1 MANPNTLSSHQ
12 APLLKCEKLAL
23 FDVDGTLVD
32 DSYNITDDRIFE
44 SVKIAKEEGWT
55 LGLSSDTPHESLLGW
70 GEYFG
75 IDGPIIAERGAL
87 IEVQG
92 EKISTIDATHD
103 FVQIRQQIV
112 EHFKEQDVVVWQG
125 NPVSLLKSNSTV
137 GQPGELVVL
146 INELREESLGLFF
159 RVVGQEGELTIHE
172 EVTDKLIA
180 QIRSFYP
187 EGTVFNEDVNH
198 SHGLIIVSH
207 ENVNKRKGSLEL
219 QKILRIG
226 KFAII
231 GNSLADYVGDDIAVH
246 LSVADGTQEYKEVA
260 NYVAISPV
268 TAGAAEALDA
278 LVLDNKY
285 S

>member
-12 APLLKCEKLAL
+12 VPLPQCEKLVL

-32 DSYNITDDRIFE
+32 GNYNITDDKIFE

-87 IEVQG
+87 VDVHG
-92 EKISTIDATHD
+92 EKISTTNSSHD
-103 FVQIRQQIV
+103 FVQMRQQII
-112 EHFKEQDVVVWQG
+112 EHFQEQDVVVWQG
-125 NPVSLLKSNSTV
+125 NPVSLLKSDSTV
-137 GQPGELVVL
+137 GQPGELVIL

-159 RVVGQEGELTIHE
+159 RVVGEEGELTIHE
-172 EVTDKLIA
+172 ETTEKLVA

-187 EGTVFNEDVNH
+187 KDITFDEDLNH
-198 SHGLIIVSH
+198 SQGLIIVSH
-207 ENVNKRKGSLEL
+207 ENINKRKGSLEL
-219 QKILRIG
+219 QKILSIG

-231 GNSLADYVGDDIAVH
+231 GNSLVDYVGDDIAVH

-260 NYVAISPV
+260 DYVANSPV

-278 LVLDNKY
+278 LVLSKKY

>member
-12 APLLKCEKLAL
+12 VPLLQCEKLAL
-23 FDVDGTLVD
+23 FDVDGTLID
-32 DSYNITDDRIFE
+32 DNYNITDDRIFE

-55 LGLSSDTPHESLLGW
+55 LGLSSDTPYESLLGW

-87 IEVQG
+87 VEVHG
-92 EKISTIDATHD
+92 EKISTINSTHS
-103 FVQIRQQIV
+103 FVQMRQQIV
-112 EHFKEQDVVVWQG
+112 EHFQEQDIVVWQG
-125 NPVSLLKSNSTV
+125 NPVSLLKTNTTV

-172 EVTDKLIA
+172 ETTEELVA

-187 EGTVFNEDVNH
+187 EGTVFDEDVNH

-207 ENVNKRKGSLEL
+207 ESINKRIGSLEL
-219 QKILRIG
+219 QKILSIG
-226 KFAII
+226 KFAVI

-260 NYVAISPV
+260 DYVANSPV

-278 LVLDNKY
+278 LVLGKKY